1 MASPKL
7 LLFFYAH
14 FTFLIC
20 NNPVTNCSKNEV
32 LLPENDLQTPA
43 PVFGEG
49 HAEDLDFGR

>member
-20 NNPVTNCSKNEV
+20 NNPVINED
-32 LLPENDLQTPA
+32 LLPEDNMQAPA
-43 PVFGEG
+43 PVFGQG
-49 HAEDLDFGR
+49 YAEDFDFRRQIS